1 MNSSALNTTLVTVG
15 LAAGALALT
24 ACGSGVAQE
33 PDGAAPAETVTI
45 ENCGEERAFSLSPKA
60 VVGMAPAQ
68 TELLVRLGVADSL
81 AAQAQ
86 VGMAPLPEDVQ
97 DVVADVPVLGGDT
110 PPSRE
115 ELLDA
120 EPDFVFS
127 PTGYEFTAEQGF
139 ASMEQLEQV
148 GAAAYL
154 ATGGCPERRMTGT
167 VEDLFVDLENL
178 GRIFEAE
185 EAAASLEEQA
195 RAELDEVEERLADVE
210 PVRMAQVYVDGES
223 LSAIGAG
230 IEYDIMA
237 RAGGDNVYAPDD
249 DAFSSFFAAQ
259 ITAEDLAAADPEAVV
274 FAVDGPEQEEATRA
288 YLQRTFPDL
297 AAVRRDALI
306 AVSAADTYPGALGN
320 VALVRQVAEALHPE
334 VFAK

>member
-1 MNSSALNTTLVTVG
+1 MPSTAMNSTLTTVG
-15 LAAGALALT
+15 LAACALALS
-24 ACGSGVAQE
+24 ACGTGVAQE
-33 PDGAAPAETVTI
+33 TDGDSSAETVTI
-45 ENCGEERAFSLSPKA
+45 ENCGTEREFPLAPEA

-68 TELLVRLGVADSL
+68 TELLVRLGVADTL
-81 AAQAQ
+81 VGQAQ
-86 VGMAPLPEDVQ
+86 VGMAPLPEDVAG
-97 DVVADVPVLGGDT
+97 VVKDVPVIGGDT

-115 ELLDA
+115 ELLSV
-120 EPDFVFS
+120 EPDLVFS

-185 EAAASLEEQA
+185 EAAADLEEQA
-195 RAELDEVEERLADVE
+195 RAELDEVEAALADVE

-249 DAFSSFFAAQ
+249 EAFSSFFA
-259 ITAEDLAAADPEAVV
+259 
-274 FAVDGPEQEEATRA
+274 
-288 YLQRTFPDL
+288 
-297 AAVRRDALI
+297 
-306 AVSAADTYPGALGN
+306 
-320 VALVRQVAEALHPE
+320 
-334 VFAK
+334 